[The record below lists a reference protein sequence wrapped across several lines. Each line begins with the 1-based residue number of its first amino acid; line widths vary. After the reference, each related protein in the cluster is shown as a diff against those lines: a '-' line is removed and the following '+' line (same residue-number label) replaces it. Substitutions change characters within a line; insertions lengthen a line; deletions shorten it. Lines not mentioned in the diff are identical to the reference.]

1 MPRFLTLK
9 WRAFT
14 LIELLVVIAIIAVL
28 IGLLVPAVQKVR
40 EAANRMVSANNL
52 KQMTLGTINCSDTNQ
67 SNMPPGYGGY
77 PNKNVPQ
84 YTWNW
89 TTNQLTYNW
98 GTGGYGSLYYHI
110 LPFIEQD
117 PLYQSGKLN
126 WGTSISN
133 YGGNLTTPVKIY
145 QAPGD
150 PTLDTTQPGLS
161 YGMNFAALYQDN
173 TNMFATFSNFR
184 YPAAYMDGV
193 SQTIAFAEQ
202 YSAFGGWSY
211 PYSQPKYFYGYTP
224 PGLTLSWNGK
234 NNSSQW
240 GNSQPTYSWTWTATA
255 LNPPFQV
262 KPPPNSANSTNAQ
275 AFSLGGL
282 EVSLLDG
289 SVRNVSIAVS
299 GQTFFAA
306 CTPRSNDVL
315 GTDW

>member
-1 MPRFLTLK
+1 LK

-52 KQMTLGTINCSDTNQ
+52 KQMTLGTVNCADTHQ
-67 SNMPPGYGGY
+67 GTMPPGYGGY
-77 PNKNVPQ
+77 PQKNVPQ
-84 YTWNW
+84 YNWNW
-89 TTNQLTYNW
+89 STGRLTYTW
-98 GTGGYGSLYYHI
+98 ADYGSIYFHI
-110 LPFIEQD
+110 LPYIEQD
-117 PLYQSGKLN
+117 PLYQQSKIN
-126 WGTSISN
+126 WGTSTNFYGSN
-133 YGGNLTTPVKIY
+133 VTTPVKIY

-150 PTLDTTQPGLS
+150 PTLDPTQPSLS
-161 YGMNFAALYQDN
+161 YAMNYASLYVDN
-173 TNMFATFSNFR
+173 TAPGGATFSNFR

-211 PYSQPKYFYGYTP
+211 PFSQPKYFYGYNP
-224 PGLTLSWNGK
+224 PGQLSWNGN

-240 GNSQPTYSWTWTATA
+240 GNSQPTWSWSASA
-255 LNPPFQV
+255 ANPPFQV
-262 KPPPNSANSTNAQ
+262 KPPPSSASSTQAQ

-306 CTPRSNDVL
+306 CTPRANDLL